1 MKARY
6 DRTFEYGKKISKYLL
21 IFAILLC
28 LASLFLAPEGSY
40 LQAALVILTFV
51 LMLSTIYVMYRYCRC
66 PYCGKR
72 IMTGV
77 LTVTACPRCHRSLTS
92 GKKIKK

>member
-6 DRTFEYGKKISKYLL
+6 DRTFEYGKKIAKYLV
-21 IFAILLC
+21 IFAIILC

-40 LQAALVILTFV
+40 LQVTLVVVSFV
-51 LMLSTIYVMYRYCRC
+51 LMVSTLFVMYKYCRC

-77 LTVTACPRCHRSLTS
+77 LTITACPRCHRSLTS